1 MLYNNLNIKHKGL
14 QIITD
19 FLSVGKCFNQN
30 SILDFS
36 NSISLKKFILFE
48 KSSNPRLIFQKRAIN
63 PPEPFKKPETE
74 SKLKKVQSYQ
84 SRYYIITYIIVLVV
98 VVVLDK
104 KLLAHTPLILWLL
117 TKLTNSSV
125 LFFIES

>member
-1 MLYNNLNIKHKGL
+1 M
-14 QIITD
+14 
-19 FLSVGKCFNQN
+19 
-30 SILDFS
+30 
-36 NSISLKKFILFE
+36 FE

-125 LFFIES
+125 LFFIESWCIENCSLPDWKTKRRRRRRHEEEDLRRSYLGDWEDL

>member
-1 MLYNNLNIKHKGL
+1 M
-14 QIITD
+14 
-19 FLSVGKCFNQN
+19 
-30 SILDFS
+30 
-36 NSISLKKFILFE
+36 FE

-63 PPEPFKKPETE
+63 PPEPFKKPEPE

-84 SRYYIITYIIVLVV
+84 SQSRYYIITYIIFLV

-125 LFFIES
+125 LFFIESWCIENCSLPDWKTKRRRRRRHEEEDLRRSYLGDWEDL